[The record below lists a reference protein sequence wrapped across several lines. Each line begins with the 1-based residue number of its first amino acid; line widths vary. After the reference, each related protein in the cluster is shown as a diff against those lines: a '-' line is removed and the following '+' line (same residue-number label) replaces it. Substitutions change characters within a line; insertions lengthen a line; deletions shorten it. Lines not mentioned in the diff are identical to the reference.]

1 VAFALL
7 TLDLEQF
14 DFRRTV
20 LVQGFLIRI
29 KRPCF
34 RCPWIAVGSGLARQ
48 SYFPKPLRNCLGSA
62 SHRHIAAT
70 VLIRIVGRLAPGFQ
84 WLTPLDPV
92 SPSHLR
98 YREALRSGSSTVALK
113 GECNRVEFATIEIL
127 SAACE
132 YAVHIRESCGLRR
145 KTGKQI
151 QRPMRN
157 CELRMRNERLVHP
170 RDTETP
176 RKANAKKAAEGF

>member
-1 VAFALL
+1 MIRRPPRS
-7 TLDLEQF
+7 TLFPYTTL
-14 DFRRTV
+14 FRS
-20 LVQGFLIRI
+20 
-29 KRPCF
+29 CF